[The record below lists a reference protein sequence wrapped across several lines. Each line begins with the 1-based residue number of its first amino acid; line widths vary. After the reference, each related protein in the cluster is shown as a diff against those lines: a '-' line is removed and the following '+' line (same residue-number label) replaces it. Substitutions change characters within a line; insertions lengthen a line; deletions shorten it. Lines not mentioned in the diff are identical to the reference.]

1 MGESVQASFTVLSA
15 DHGQLSPEA
24 SEAKSAT
31 FGDNDIVTAAE
42 SSALGGMATGRNRE
56 ELKLLKP
63 GTPQAISLTDPIL
76 QRVMLHMPGD
86 VRSTSTAFLAIM
98 AGIVML
104 RWTEEYVVPVL
115 LGVFLSYALTPLI
128 DRLEAWHLPRVL
140 GAGLVIAALLAALG
154 GTAYALRGEADE
166 FLTSLPKLVTTVR
179 QAIVGS
185 ATNKASAIARVQAA
199 ASNIESAAVPS
210 SNEGKDAGA
219 GTNDRS
225 DSKEFRVLPPV
236 PIATSSVRGFLMTGT
251 LGAAAFVGQFLV
263 VIFVALSLLA
273 SGDRFRM
280 KMVKLAGPKLSKRR
294 VTVQALDEVHS
305 QIQRYLLVQLVTSLI
320 VGVTTGV
327 TFFFVGLNNAAVW
340 GAVAAFTNLIPYIG
354 AIATSGL
361 AGVAGVAQFG
371 SVEPGV
377 WLALASFGIHLV
389 VGNIVT
395 PWMSGRSS
403 RMSPFVVFVGVL
415 FFGWLWGVAGLV
427 LAFPILVAIKIVCEH
442 IEELNPLGELLSG

>member
-1 MGESVQASFTVLSA
+1 MTVA
-15 DHGQLSPEA
+15 D
-24 SEAKSAT
+24 
-31 FGDNDIVTAAE
+31 
-42 SSALGGMATGRNRE
+42 SSALGEVAKGPIQDD
-56 ELKLLKP
+56 LKSPKP
-63 GTPQAISLTDPIL
+63 DTPESGSLAESID
-76 QRVMLHMPGD
+76 QRVMLHMPVD
-86 VRSTSTAFLAIM
+86 VRSASTAFLAVM
-98 AGIVML
+98 AGIAML
-104 RWTEEYVVPVL
+104 RWTEEFIVPVL

-128 DRLEAWHLPRVL
+128 DRLEAWHLPRML

-154 GTAYALRGEADE
+154 GPTYALRGQADE
-166 FLTSLPKLVTTVR
+166 FLTSLPQLVTTVR
-179 QAIVGS
+179 QAVVGT
-185 ATNKASAIARVQAA
+185 ATSTPGAIARVQAA
-199 ASNIESAAVPS
+199 ATNIESAAKGAS
-210 SNEGKDAGA
+210 SAGKDAGVA
-219 GTNDRS
+219 TDDANS
-225 DSKEFRVLPPV
+225 SKASKASLPGPS
-236 PIATSSVRGFLMTGT
+236 TSSPVRGYLMSGT

-273 SGDRFRM
+273 AGDRFRM
-280 KMVKLAGPKLSKRR
+280 KMIKLAGPTLSKRR
-294 VTVQALDEVHS
+294 VTIKALDEVHS

-320 VGVTTGV
+320 VGVATGI
-327 TFFFVGLNNAAVW
+327 TFLFVGLNNAAVW
-340 GAVAAFTNLIPYIG
+340 GAVAAFANLIPYIG

-371 SVEPGV
+371 SIEPGV
-377 WLALASFGIHLV
+377 WLALASFGIHLI